1 MSLILPS
8 ASEKTML
15 DFTLGVT
22 VPGNQKLKLF
32 VNNYTPD
39 DTTILA
45 NLTEMSTN
53 GYADKTLTKTSWV
66 SVAGTTGNPATST
79 YAQQTWTFTNAGGA
93 NTVYGYFITDVT
105 SGLLLWVELFA
116 SPKVIQNNGDQ
127 ILITPTITLSRT

>member
-1 MSLILPS
+1 MALILPS

-15 DFTLGVT
+15 DFALGVT

-39 DTTILA
+39 DTTVLA
-45 NLTEMSTN
+45 NLTEMSTH

-66 SVAGTTGNPATST
+66 TVAGSTGQPASST
-79 YAQQTWTFTNAGGA
+79 YALQTWTFTAA
-93 NTVYGYFITDVT
+93 AAVTVYGYFITDVT

-116 SPKVIQNNGDQ
+116 TPKVIQNNGDQ
-127 ILITPTITLSRT
+127 ILITPTITNSRT

>member
-15 DFTLGVT
+15 EFALGVT

-32 VNNYTPD
+32 VNNYVPD
-39 DTTILA
+39 DTTVLA

-53 GYADKTLTKTSWV
+53 GYADKTLTKTLWV
-66 SVAGTTGNPATST
+66 VTAGGVGAAASGA

-105 SGLLLWVELFA
+105 SGLLLWVEAFTSA
-116 SPKVIQNNGDQ
+116 KVIQNNGDQ
-127 ILITPTITLSRT
+127 ILITPTITNSRT